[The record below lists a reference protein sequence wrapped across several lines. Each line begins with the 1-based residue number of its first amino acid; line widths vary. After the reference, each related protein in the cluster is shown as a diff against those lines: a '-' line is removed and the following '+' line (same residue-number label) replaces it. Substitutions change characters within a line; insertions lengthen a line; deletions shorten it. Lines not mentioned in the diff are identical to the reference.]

1 MDKLDIRIES
11 ITIKNVKNVV
21 NGTVELNNILKDSH
35 GASITGIYGQ
45 NGSGKT
51 ALIWSFEILKD
62 ALSGVSLPED
72 AFFYIHQNNHTANIC
87 VDLSILLNSRPY
99 SVSYSLGLSKAL
111 EKKSYISY
119 ECLELS
125 AKEFQ
130 NSPTIRKTKILEVK
144 NTANEELNICGYGP
158 EVRIAEMSSIDKQ
171 AKQKLIVLQALA
183 KEKNSSYIFNDK
195 MREFLKGSFNNTYYQ
210 IIEQLCFYA
219 RMNLFVLNKNS
230 DTLFNMN
237 LLPLSVRLST
247 QNYITKA
254 DILPV
259 GLSQNTTN
267 ETSFI
272 IVKKII
278 HQIDILLQNIIPGLH
293 VDIVEI
299 AQQLDKNG
307 EKQIVFEL
315 VSKRNELT
323 TPLKYESEGI
333 KKILCILSSLI
344 AMYNN
349 KSIFV
354 AIDELDAGIFEY
366 LLGEFLDVINK
377 TGKGQLLFTSHNMR
391 PLEVLDPANI
401 CFTTTNPTNKYIKF
415 TGVKTNNNL
424 RTLLLRTIDLGGQKE
439 PVYEST
445 SSYQIGK
452 AFRKAGALI
461 NE

>member
-1 MDKLDIRIES
+1 
-11 ITIKNVKNVV
+11 
-21 NGTVELNNILKDSH
+21 
-35 GASITGIYGQ
+35 
-45 NGSGKT
+45 
-51 ALIWSFEILKD
+51 
-62 ALSGVSLPED
+62 
-72 AFFYIHQNNHTANIC
+72 
-87 VDLSILLNSRPY
+87 
-99 SVSYSLGLSKAL
+99 
-111 EKKSYISY
+111 
-119 ECLELS
+119 
-125 AKEFQ
+125 
-130 NSPTIRKTKILEVK
+130 
-144 NTANEELNICGYGP
+144 
-158 EVRIAEMSSIDKQ
+158 
-171 AKQKLIVLQALA
+171 
-183 KEKNSSYIFNDK
+183 

-278 HQIDILLQNIIPGLH
+278 YQIDILLQNIIPGLH